1 MAVTVTNY
9 VTNASRSS
17 GAPTGRLGTVTT
29 APHRPVP
36 APTVPA
42 SSIPRPDTEPAV
54 GWSRRRMPGTAG
66 AGTATVG
73 ATAVTV
79 LMPAYRAGARQLA
92 SRSVPDLSGQGN
104 REAAPGRSCR
114 VSLPVGQAAAAT
126 STGVATADRARGRL
140 RCGIVD
146 PLHGRPGSL
155 KPDCSAG
162 GLHTV
167 TGRLVGCRLIK
178 VHHPPLVG
186 NTQERANGGVGRF
199 IKPGLSGDNR
209 QGDINAASPR
219 QLARLAT
226 AELGEQRPPVRAD
239 RVRRDVRPCS
249 RRPPDG
255 RQLPRRDHARH
266 LTAGNPEILQ
276 VVGGLTGRPRLARC
290 VFLNHIRPLLDAS
303 APTRPNWTISA
314 EPGHANT
321 THPRNAQRCQ
331 SDHQDGTL

>member
-186 NTQERANGGVGRF
+186 NTQERANGGGRPVYQARF
-199 IKPGLSGDNR
+199 IRR
-209 QGDINAASPR
+209 QPTRRHQRSVTPTTRQARHGRAGRAAPAGTR
-219 QLARLAT
+219 
-226 AELGEQRPPVRAD
+226 GPRPPGCA
-239 RVRRDVRPCS
+239 PMLAA
-249 RRPPDG
+249 P
-255 RQLPRRDHARH
+255 
-266 LTAGNPEILQ
+266 AGWPAA
-276 VVGGLTGRPRLARC
+276 P
-290 VFLNHIRPLLDAS
+290 
-303 APTRPNWTISA
+303 PTRPCAT
-314 EPGHANT
+314 PGGGKSRDPSSGRRPDRSST
-321 THPRNAQRCQ
+321 PRSMR
-331 SDHQDGTL
+331 LP